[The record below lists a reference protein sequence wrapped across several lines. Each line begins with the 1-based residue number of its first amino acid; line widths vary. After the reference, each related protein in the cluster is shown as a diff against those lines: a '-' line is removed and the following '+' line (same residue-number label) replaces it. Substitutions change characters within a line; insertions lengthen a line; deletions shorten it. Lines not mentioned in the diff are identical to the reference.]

1 MSKSSESFKE
11 NYAKLQE
18 IAQKLANTEDVDI
31 DELVPMVDEAT
42 RAYQLCKSRI
52 EAVESAL
59 NKRLEHDSESVKEP
73 NNALQASHSSSHDA

>member
-1 MSKSSESFKE
+1 MTQQTPESFKE
-11 NYAKLQE
+11 NYQKLQE
-18 IAQKLANTEDVDI
+18 IAQKLSDSSEVDI

-59 NKRLEHDSESVKEP
+59 ANRLEHDNPQDKELENHDESNDLP
-73 NNALQASHSSSHDA
+73 

>member
-1 MSKSSESFKE
+1 MSETSPSAESFKA

-18 IAQKLANTEDVDI
+18 IAQKLSNTEEVDI

-59 NKRLEHDSESVKEP
+59 SKRLE
-73 NNALQASHSSSHDA
+73 SSSENSDTKD

>member
-1 MSKSSESFKE
+1 MSQAAESFKY

-18 IAQKLANTEDVDI
+18 IAQKLSNNDDVDI

-52 EAVESAL
+52 EAVETAL
-59 NKRLEHDSESVKEP
+59 NQRLENEKTPSEDGE
-73 NNALQASHSSSHDA
+73 

>member
-1 MSKSSESFKE
+1 MTQTSESFKE
-11 NYAKLQE
+11 NYQKLQE
-18 IAQKLANTEDVDI
+18 IAQKLSNSSEVDI

-59 NKRLEHDSESVKEP
+59 SNRLENDSKQNEME
-73 NNALQASHSSSHDA
+73 

>member
-1 MSKSSESFKE
+1 MTQAAESFKE
-11 NYAKLQE
+11 NYQKLQA
-18 IAQKLANTEDVDI
+18 IAQKLSDTSDVDI

-59 NKRLEHDSESVKEP
+59 SNRLESESSNHTVEQE
-73 NNALQASHSSSHDA
+73 ND

>member
-1 MSKSSESFKE
+1 MSKTSQSAESFKA

-18 IAQKLANTEDVDI
+18 IAQKLSNTEEVDI

-59 NKRLEHDSESVKEP
+59 SKRLETNTDESDNK
-73 NNALQASHSSSHDA
+73 D